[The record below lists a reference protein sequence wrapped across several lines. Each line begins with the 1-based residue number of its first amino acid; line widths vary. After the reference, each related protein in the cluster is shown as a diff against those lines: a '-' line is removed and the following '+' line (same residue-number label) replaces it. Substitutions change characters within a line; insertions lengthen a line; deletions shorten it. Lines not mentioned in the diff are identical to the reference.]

1 MNDAIDLTGTT
12 DPAGLGEERLEI
24 LRLVE
29 NQTVTAEE
37 AARLLE
43 ALDRSDRE
51 RQDTVA
57 FMPGVPPIPQR
68 VFTPPPPRP
77 RGRNV
82 RIRITNLLEDEDTL
96 NLVLPYPLIETGLK
110 MAKRIA
116 PDQMLDAKDIRE
128 SIDEGFEG
136 AILDVRDGDQRVQII
151 VEVPQTSSADIRDL
165 RELGRIMKD
174 FGR

>member
-1 MNDAIDLTGTT
+1 MT
-12 DPAGLGEERLEI
+12 DTNGVSEPAGLGEERLEI

-43 ALDRSDRE
+43 ALDRSDRA
-51 RQDTVA
+51 RQDTIA

-68 VFTPPPPRP
+68 VFAPPPPRP

-82 RIRITNLLEDEDTL
+82 RIRITDTSEDEDTL
-96 NLVLPYPLIETGLK
+96 NLVLPYPLLETGLK

-136 AILDVRDGDQRVQII
+136 SILDIRDGDQRVQII
-151 VEVPQTSSADIRDL
+151 VEVPETSSPDVREL
-165 RELGRIMKD
+165 REISRIMKD